1 MTLMRFITNFSIES
15 RSSIKKRTFG
25 SFEKVLLSELGI
37 EPDTAALKSGILS
50 VTSPMLGCKMKDV
63 RIVKEVNF
71 DLWPSLAKNDF
82 GKYQAAG
89 LLFSVELLEKL
100 RIFLA
105 CCNSDQ

>member
-1 MTLMRFITNFSIES
+1 
-15 RSSIKKRTFG
+15 
-25 SFEKVLLSELGI
+25 LSELGI
-37 EPDTAALKSGILS
+37 EPDTAALKSEILS